1 MRFLHLL
8 QLASASG
15 YALRGAAPQPAASA
29 PLRRARSLAMMP
41 NSILEEAAEAA
52 VLTDPRSSTT
62 PAAAAECAH
71 GGGDTGRSA
80 LILGWFFAK
89 DRELEYVR
97 RMYAKNG
104 FDEVVIRPSKVG
116 LISKPRGWYRT
127 LRRQL
132 QPGRRRAEPRSQ
144 SVDSQSLDS
153 LDRHFDVVHCMSG
166 GFLALYVLLR
176 SKVGLR
182 FSTLLCDSTP
192 ILPKPAAFTRF
203 ARAYL
208 ASIGLRLP
216 LKLLPERLHQWLVEG
231 RWWLSIFYIKMKHRL
246 LTLLGRLQGVELNRW
261 MSGPVDWGLSGD
273 YDRVATHA
281 LGTIYEGAA
290 QCAGSEII
298 FLYNK
303 ADPFI
308 DPADVANAAELAR
321 EVGLAVREVETSTD
335 HIKALFSSP
344 RTVFSLLR
352 RGGEGGEEAAA
363 GDAAREGGGAA
374 GGAAGAAAPPASA
387 LLATAQKAATT
398 MTERIDSL
406 VFHGLRLALV

>member
-1 MRFLHLL
+1 MLGMAVGMLGFVSMAVRSPAAPAWRVTSPSMRP
-8 QLASASG
+8 ASALEQAADVATRSG
-15 YALRGAAPQPAASA
+15 PVPKGQTEQCTNDETSA
-29 PLRRARSLAMMP
+29 TARS
-41 NSILEEAAEAA
+41 
-52 VLTDPRSSTT
+52 VLVM
-62 PAAAAECAH
+62 
-71 GGGDTGRSA
+71 
-80 LILGWFFAK
+80 GWFFAT
-89 DRELEYVR
+89 DRELDYVR
-97 RMYAKNG
+97 RMYSRNG
-104 FDEVVIRPSKVG
+104 FTDVVIQPSQVG
-116 LISKPRGWYRT
+116 IIAKPRGWYRSMRRR
-127 LRRQL
+127 LQPRRRQKHADRNDPL
-132 QPGRRRAEPRSQ
+132 PTEQLG
-144 SVDSQSLDS
+144 
-153 LDRHFDVVHCMSG
+153 RHFDVVHCMSG

-398 MTERIDSL
+398 MTERIDS
-406 VFHGLRLALV
+406 